1 MQHTDLRN
9 QLWDM
14 SKTLLTDLTATLEPI
29 IRRCGLTMIQLRFLC
44 EIKAR
49 APVTVGMLNRF
60 VGENKGNCSNMCKK
74 LEQAGY
80 VTRTRRADD
89 ERRVELRLTGAG
101 ERLLLQIARETE
113 LRYASL
119 FEEIPQEELDAI
131 LCGMKRLTDAL
142 HRISV
147 ASEETCEAKAPPGA
161 RLSQAEAAATAYSR
175 AAQTK

>member
-29 IRRCGLTMIQLRFLC
+29 TRHYGLTMIQLRFLC

-89 ERRVELRLTGAG
+89 ERRVELRLTEAG

-119 FEEIPQEELDAI
+119 SDEIPQEELDAI
-131 LCGMKRLTDAL
+131 LCGMKRLTGAL
-142 HRISV
+142 HRISA
-147 ASEETCEAKAPPGA
+147 ASGESFEAEAPPGGGRPQIA
-161 RLSQAEAAATAYSR
+161 PAAHSR